1 MLLSRLIILSMKI
14 DVDVCSLQAAT
25 VKLEVYDEIAKAEVD
40 ELTKKESV
48 RTTSAKGRL
57 EFCFVLLIFS
67 INLVNL
73 VDLASSTFCFS
84 SLRMCH

>member
-48 RTTSAKGRL
+48 RGAQEQRQQKGEWSFAL
-57 EFCFVLLIFS
+57 FF
-67 INLVNL
+67 
-73 VDLASSTFCFS
+73 
-84 SLRMCH
+84 